1 MARSKRQRMSVVDLE
16 RSLKSARLT
25 LEPIVPEHAP
35 LLFDQLD
42 DDRLWRFM
50 IFRLRP
56 RSVEGLRKRFARYA
70 ARTSPEGD
78 EIWLNY
84 ALRRADGSYV
94 GTVQATVAGSHAMI
108 GYSIFADHWRQGYGK
123 EACSELLRSLH
134 DDFGVRTVEATVDTE
149 NVASIRLLEVLGF
162 VRVWT
167 GPSEDMPG
175 RIDHRYAVQ
184 WAPTAGAA
192 STL

>member
-1 MARSKRQRMSVVDLE
+1 MIDLE
-16 RSLKSARLT
+16 RSLRTARLT

-56 RSVEGLRKRFARYA
+56 RSVDGLRKRFTRYA
-70 ARTSPEGD
+70 ARTSPDGD

-84 ALRRADGSYV
+84 ALRRADGAYV

-108 GYSIFADHWRQGYGK
+108 GYSIFVDHWRQGYGK
-123 EACSELLRSLH
+123 EACMELLRSLR
-134 DDFGVRTVEATVDTE
+134 DDFGVCRVEATVDTE
-149 NVASIRLLEVLGF
+149 NDASIRLLEVLGF

-175 RIDHRYAVQ
+175 RTDHRYERQ
-184 WAPTAGAA
+184 WAPTTGAA
-192 STL
+192 SAL